1 MISRW
6 NDEESAVWSGDP
18 LGLRVYTSRLLGAE
32 PDLVLHGGG
41 NTSVKVRAQTFL
53 GDEEAL
59 LYVKGSG
66 WDLATIERGGFAP
79 VRLAPL
85 LRLAA
90 LEQLSDAAMVREVR
104 AAMTDP
110 DAPSPSIEALVHA
123 VLPFPYVDHTHAAAV
138 LALTNNDRADELLAE
153 VFGSRVA
160 LLPYI
165 MPGFSLAKQ
174 MRRLAEEIDLGA
186 MDGIILRHHGVFTF
200 GQDAR
205 TSYERMISLVNEA
218 ESYLEKS
225 VSGERYGS
233 AEGSEDLKALAE
245 LRRGVSR
252 QSERAVVANWDRS
265 PAARGFAAFENV
277 DSLSTRGPV
286 TPDHAIRT
294 KRCPLVVRNSGD
306 EMLEVYA
313 AHYRNY
319 FQRFAPAGV
328 EMLDPAPR
336 WIVWPGFGIVSF
348 GKNPAEARAVGD
360 IATQT
365 IRVIQDAERVGSW
378 LALPEGDIFA
388 IEYWELEQAKLR
400 RLGAPLPFAGKI
412 ALVTGAA
419 AGIGRACVEALH
431 AAGAVVVGLDLNPEA
446 AELEDGDRK
455 CGVVC
460 DLTDH
465 ARVRAAVDEV
475 VRRFGGLDLLVSNA
489 GIFTA
494 GAYIEELD
502 PVNWEKSIA
511 VNLTSHQRLLQHCI
525 PYLKRGV
532 EASAIFIGS
541 RNVQAPGAGAA
552 SYSVTKAGLTQLV
565 RVAALELAKDG
576 VRVNIIHPDAVF
588 DTRLWTPEALQRS
601 AERYGL
607 SVEEYKTRNLL
618 KTEVSSADV
627 ARMVCAV
634 AGPAFARTTGAQIP
648 VDGGNDRVI

>member
-1 MISRW
+1 MKSRW
-6 NDEESAVWSGDP
+6 NDEESAAWSGDP
-18 LGLRVYTSRLLGAE
+18 VGLRVYTSRLLGAE

-41 NTSVKVRAQTFL
+41 NTSVKVRARTFL

-66 WDLATIERGGFAP
+66 WDLAMIERGGFAP
-79 VRLAPL
+79 VRLDRL

-90 LEQLSDAAMVREVR
+90 FEQLSDAAMVREVR
-104 AAMTDP
+104 ASMTDP
-110 DAPSPSIEALVHA
+110 DAPTPSIEALAHA
-123 VLPFPYVDHTHAAAV
+123 VLPFVYVDHTHAAAV
-138 LALTNNDRADELLAE
+138 LALTNNERADELLAE
-153 VFGSRVA
+153 VYGSRVA

-165 MPGFSLAKQ
+165 MPGFFLAKQ
-174 MRRLAEEIDLGA
+174 MRQLAEEVDLGA
-186 MDGIILRHHGVFTF
+186 IEGIILRHHGVFTF
-200 GQDAR
+200 GDDAR

-218 ESYLEKS
+218 EAYLESKAP
-225 VSGERYGS
+225 GERYLNADG
-233 AEGSEDLKALAE
+233 GEDLEALAE

-252 QSERAVVANWDRS
+252 QSERAVIASWDRS
-265 PAARGFAAFENV
+265 PAARGFAAMENV

-294 KRCPLVVRNSGD
+294 KRCPLVVRNSSD

-313 AHYRNY
+313 ANYRNY

-365 IRVIQDAERVGSW
+365 IRVVQDAERVGSW
-378 LALPEGDIFA
+378 LALPERDIFA

-431 AAGAVVVGLDLNPEA
+431 AEGAAVVGLDLNPEV

-455 CGVVC
+455 GGIVC

-465 ARVRAAVDEV
+465 ARVRAAVEDV
-475 VRRFGGLDLLVSNA
+475 IRRFGGLDLLVSNA

-494 GAYIEELD
+494 GAYIEDLD

-511 VNLTSHQRLLQHCI
+511 VNLTSHQRLLQYCI

-532 EASAIFIGS
+532 DASAIFIGS

-552 SYSVTKAGLTQLV
+552 SYSVTKAGLTQLA

-576 VRVNIIHPDAVF
+576 ARVNIIHPDAVF

-618 KTEVSSADV
+618 KTEISSADV